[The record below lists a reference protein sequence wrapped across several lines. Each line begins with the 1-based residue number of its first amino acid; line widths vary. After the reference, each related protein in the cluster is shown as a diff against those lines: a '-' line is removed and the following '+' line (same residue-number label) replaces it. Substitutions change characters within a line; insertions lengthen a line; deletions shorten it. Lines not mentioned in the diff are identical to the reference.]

1 MPKNL
6 LVKIIQFTSG
16 RSYAFFCLGNEEL
29 SPLAV
34 PISPHRPR
42 VVPIFATRSLRHF
55 RYLHSAKEVLF
66 QGLVSILCSGIRKIY
81 SEQTFFDRFF
91 IRSLCSLYSFH
102 QPLWE
107 YQSPSRI
114 RRKRVIFKWAWNCLQ
129 LGGFDGWCRLLLRF
143 AWTPHRE
150 VIHRCIAE
158 NVLLGAAS
166 LKLQPTCGTQSSM
179 IPPQFHD
186 FPFQSLFLWISGN
199 FGSRNY
205 LHS

>member
-81 SEQTFFDRFF
+81 SEQTFLIVFLSVVYVRF
-91 IRSLCSLYSFH
+91 IRFISLC
-102 QPLWE
+102 E
-107 YQSPSRI
+107 NI
-114 RRKRVIFKWAWNCLQ
+114 RALHE
-129 LGGFDGWCRLLLRF
+129 FDE
-143 AWTPHRE
+143 RE
-150 VIHRCIAE
+150 
-158 NVLLGAAS
+158 
-166 LKLQPTCGTQSSM
+166 
-179 IPPQFHD
+179 
-186 FPFQSLFLWISGN
+186 
-199 FGSRNY
+199 
-205 LHS
+205 